1 MLSQKRVLVVLMTL
15 PLLLLTAC
23 DLDTV
28 AEVKGDPF
36 KFEKNNAR
44 LGGIVTRSYGVMG
57 YGFYEIQDRTGTIF
71 VVSQGRG
78 VPGKG
83 SKVEVKGKA
92 KNAFVFAGMDY
103 GTVLLEGSRKLH
115 R

>member
-1 MLSQKRVLVVLMTL
+1 MLNRKRILLAFLTL

-23 DLDTV
+23 DLDTI

-36 KFEKNNAR
+36 KFEKNTAR
-44 LGGIVTRSYGVMG
+44 VGGIVTRSYGVMG
-57 YGFYEIQDRTGTIF
+57 YGFYEVQDRTGTIF

-83 SKVEVKGKA
+83 AKVEVKGNA
-92 KNAFVFAGMDY
+92 KNAFVFEGMDY
-103 GTVLLEGSRKLH
+103 GTVLLEGTRKIH